1 MKREVETKV
10 QSSWWIGQ
18 SSSPSRKPRM
28 SKSNAKIILIVV
40 FDWQGVVHSEFVQRG
55 STINSTLK

>member
-1 MKREVETKV
+1 
-10 QSSWWIGQ
+10 
-18 SSSPSRKPRM
+18 M